1 MAKPKMEVGIGIWA
15 EKLNM
20 TTVFAE
26 QGGNSRRVPCTI
38 LVIKRGGNWVT
49 DKMWPEKHGVYS
61 VQVGYERYTPEG
73 EFETTKLGKAHTDKL
88 ARNDMPPLRKLKN
101 FRMRPHD
108 WEKWEIGQK
117 VRVSDVFE
125 ENDKIIVHGVTKMK
139 GHAGI
144 IKRWGHKRGPMTHGS
159 KHHRRVGSMGAG
171 TTPGRVYPGKH
182 MPGHMG
188 GDAKRIFTSIYKIID
203 DIEDDNMPET
213 IIMVR
218 GAVPGHTAYWKDGGS
233 YVFLHKA
240 YNYSDGRFQR
250 DKVWLWYYQKGEN
263 DDPYVPIKGK
273 AWTFKTMWGKDL
285 RTLAEGRA
293 KYWPDGFPGYDHSTD
308 PFADDCDP
316 RLAIKAPD
324 W

>member
-125 ENDKIIVHGVTKMK
+125 E
-139 GHAGI
+139 
-144 IKRWGHKRGPMTHGS
+144 
-159 KHHRRVGSMGAG
+159 
-171 TTPGRVYPGKH
+171 TT
-182 MPGHMG
+182 
-188 GDAKRIFTSIYKIID
+188 
-203 DIEDDNMPET
+203 
-213 IIMVR
+213 
-218 GAVPGHTAYWKDGGS
+218 
-233 YVFLHKA
+233 
-240 YNYSDGRFQR
+240 
-250 DKVWLWYYQKGEN
+250 
-263 DDPYVPIKGK
+263 
-273 AWTFKTMWGKDL
+273 
-285 RTLAEGRA
+285 
-293 KYWPDGFPGYDHSTD
+293 
-308 PFADDCDP
+308 
-316 RLAIKAPD
+316 RLLYMA
-324 W
+324 